1 MIASL
6 PGDPIWIREG
16 VLVSKE
22 VPSAGM
28 CVGTI
33 LNKPR
38 RAIFLD
44 RKIINDR
51 KYVQAYIDELGERF
65 VEEEEVL
72 ELSSKGEKNVG

>member
-1 MIASL
+1 M

-22 VPSAGM
+22 VSSAGLSI
-28 CVGTI
+28 GTI

-38 RAIFLD
+38 RGIFLD
-44 RKIINDR
+44 RKTINDR

-65 VEEEEVL
+65 VEEDEVL
-72 ELSSKGEKNVG
+72 ELNGDKNVS